1 MELPNNSASPA
12 NAAPVGLANLLN
24 NFASLG
30 SLGVAAGSSLMGMHY
45 IRCNLWESEFILY
58 CLGLLHNNSN
68 SGYRS
73 AFSQPSPRLPANITA
88 PASSSAGAG
97 DNLASAGD
105 EHSSSDGESNVDA
118 RAQGGGPRRRLS
130 RQERRAEQQR
140 AHREL
145 RHALPGVFLPSRT
158 FQGVEVLQSRIDAAL
173 PRPVQAAFYAWA
185 NGSIDPTRLPLN
197 FSLKIACKLFLDFVC
212 TYPTVRDLERWHRIG
227 HSAYPEVIELFM
239 RSIEDFNAR

>member
-1 MELPNNSASPA
+1 MELPNSASPA
-12 NAAPVGLANLLN
+12 AHAAPVGLANLLN

-30 SLGVAAGSSLMGMHY
+30 SYGAAAGSSLMGMHY
-45 IRCNLWESEFILY
+45 IGCNLLEPEFILF
-58 CLGLLHNNSN
+58 CLGLLHNNPN

-73 AFSQPSPRLPANITA
+73 AFSQPSPRLPANITP
-88 PASSSAGAG
+88 PASSAGAG

-105 EHSSSDGESNVDA
+105 EHSSSDGDGNADA
-118 RAQGGGPRRRLS
+118 RAPGGGPRRRLS

-158 FQGVEVLQSRIDAAL
+158 FEGVEMLQARIDTAL
-173 PRPVQAAFYAWA
+173 PRPVQAVFYAWA

-197 FSLKIACKLFLDFVC
+197 FLLKIACKLFLDFVC

-239 RSIEDFNAR
+239 RSIEDFNVR